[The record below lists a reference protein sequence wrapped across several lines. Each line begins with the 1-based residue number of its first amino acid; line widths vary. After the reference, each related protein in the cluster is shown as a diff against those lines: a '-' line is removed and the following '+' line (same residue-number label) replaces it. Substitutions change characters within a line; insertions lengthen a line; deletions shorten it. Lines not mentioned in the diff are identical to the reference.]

1 MTPLAESCRAFMSAY
16 PTGVAVVTAMSS
28 DGEPCGLTCSSL
40 ISVTLT
46 PPTLLVSMNVHS
58 RTLAATVD
66 AGGFGVNLL
75 PARSRPAAELF
86 SSLTADRFSAIRWA
100 PAGPRRLPRLEEDL
114 HGWAECAVE
123 QVLTVGDHA
132 VVLGRV
138 VDIASDP
145 ESPLM
150 YGFREYATWHR
161 DAERTL
167 RA

>member
-1 MTPLAESCRAFMSAY
+1 MSAY
-16 PTGVAVVTAMSS
+16 PTGVAVITAMSS

-58 RTLAATVD
+58 RTLAATLD

-75 PARSRPAAELF
+75 PARSRAAAVLF
-86 SSLTADRFSAIRWA
+86 SSLTADRFSAIRWS
-100 PAGPRRLPRLEEDL
+100 PAGPMRLPRLEQDL

-123 QVLTVGDHA
+123 QVVTVGDHA
-132 VVLGRV
+132 LVIGRV
-138 VDIASDP
+138 VEIASDP
-145 ESPLM
+145 ESPLL

-161 DAERTL
+161 DEERTV